1 MSLIQKSSSKL
12 VWFFIVIA
20 ILSALVYFLFLNKN
34 KNLEVVTQCD
44 LVIRETLA
52 QKVSATGTINPV
64 QTVEVGTQVSGSI
77 AKIYVDFNDEVKAGQ
92 IIAKMDIRNLIATV
106 NESKANLL
114 RAEIQMNQAKRNLD
128 RTKDLY
134 DKEHESDIVMEKA
147 EDDYNLSKANYNT
160 AKIQLERNHVNLG
173 YATITSPIDGV
184 IISRKV
190 DEGQTVAATFATPAM
205 FVIAKDL
212 KKMKIEA
219 SVDEADIG
227 QVRKGQLVMFAVDA
241 YPNEIFNGIVEQIQ
255 LQPITLQNVVTY
267 TVEILV
273 DNSDLKLLP
282 GMTATLEIII
292 SSEENKLTV
301 PNGVFSFIML
311 PELETQAID
320 LGYKIIKSDSSENA
334 ALIWKFDSTTFT
346 QISVQKGYSNG
357 IKTIVSGSINAG
369 DNIVNSLEI
378 KEKNSNAGK
387 SFLMPTKPKDD
398 KNKK

>member
-12 VWFFIVIA
+12 VWFIIVIA

-190 DEGQTVAATFATPAM
+190 DEGQTVAAAFATPAM

-227 QVRKGQLVMFAVDA
+227 QVRKGQSVMFAVDA

-301 PNGVFSFIML
+301 PNGVFSFKML